1 MKYTMSMAL
10 DRDHLKDLIMSD
22 SKMSDMDKLHD
33 VFCIDKEE
41 LKKKFPQLYYAIL
54 AVLDK
59 EKRLDASSYFANEV
73 KQ

>member
-73 KQ
+73 K

>member
-59 EKRLDASSYFANEV
+59 EKKPDTSSYFAAAE
-73 KQ
+73 

>member
-22 SKMSDMDKLHD
+22 SKMSDMEKLHD
-33 VFCIDKEE
+33 VFSIDKEE

-59 EKRLDASSYFANEV
+59 EKKPDASSYFAAAE
-73 KQ
+73 

>member
-22 SKMSDMDKLHD
+22 SKMSDMEKLRD
-33 VFCIDKEE
+33 IFSIDKEE
-41 LKKKFPQLYYAIL
+41 LKKKFPQIYYAIL

-73 KQ
+73 